1 MLDRLADLKS
11 LAGNC
16 EVIPISAQAQDPFI
30 KAIRTAQSHID
41 KVRHNTEEIKKLKES
56 LNRSTTDEQEV
67 KIKDSLRGILTE
79 NTSELGKVRDIIE
92 ELAKSVDE
100 AKNNSGEVAA
110 RMKITMHA
118 TLVKQFQEALGEL
131 EQAQELFNLAARNKT
146 GDKLRMMADK
156 GISDEAI
163 DQCIDDPQQTQLIA
177 QNYMM
182 GHTDTIKKVE
192 EIKDRV
198 NDIKILEENIMS
210 MHKLF
215 LDLAALVHAQG
226 ELLNSVEN
234 HVDKASDY
242 IKQGEKAL
250 VEAKKLQES
259 TRSRKCCVII
269 ICLVIVIIAVVVPLS
284 TKL

>member
-41 KVRHNTEEIKKLKES
+41 KVRHNTEQIKKLKES

-146 GDKLRMMADK
+146 GDKLTYF
-156 GISDEAI
+156 IYSI
-163 DQCIDDPQQTQLIA
+163 
-177 QNYMM
+177 
-182 GHTDTIKKVE
+182 IK
-192 EIKDRV
+192 
-198 NDIKILEENIMS
+198 
-210 MHKLF
+210 F
-215 LDLAALVHAQG
+215 L
-226 ELLNSVEN
+226 
-234 HVDKASDY
+234 
-242 IKQGEKAL
+242 
-250 VEAKKLQES
+250 
-259 TRSRKCCVII
+259 
-269 ICLVIVIIAVVVPLS
+269 
-284 TKL
+284 

>member
-1 MLDRLADLKS
+1 M
-11 LAGNC
+11 
-16 EVIPISAQAQDPFI
+16 
-30 KAIRTAQSHID
+30 
-41 KVRHNTEEIKKLKES
+41 
-56 LNRSTTDEQEV
+56 
-67 KIKDSLRGILTE
+67 
-79 NTSELGKVRDIIE
+79 
-92 ELAKSVDE
+92 
-100 AKNNSGEVAA
+100 AA

>member
-56 LNRSTTDEQEV
+56 LNRSTSDEQEV